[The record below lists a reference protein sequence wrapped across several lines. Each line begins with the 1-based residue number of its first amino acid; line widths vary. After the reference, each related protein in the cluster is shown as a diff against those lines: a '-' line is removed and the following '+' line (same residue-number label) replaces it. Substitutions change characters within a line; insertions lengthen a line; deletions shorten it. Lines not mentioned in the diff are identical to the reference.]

1 MSNNTMDPMYGP
13 MAAQIKYDYG
23 KLFWE
28 DIEGIL
34 PPYIKE
40 IAKSTGEDQETVK
53 NNLINLLN
61 RWNMIRG

>member
-1 MSNNTMDPMYGP
+1 MDPMYGP

-34 PPYIKE
+34 PPYVEE

-53 NNLINLLN
+53 NNLINLLD